1 MMNPNELMLFNA
13 KVAYVNLDLDDEKTQ
28 KYGTSISILT
38 GECGEQFPELH
49 EVLDKYYAKYRI
61 GKEGDED
68 VGEPRYKET
77 EDGAEEYLTL
87 KITNHTKFIGLGR
100 KALDEDSNVDLV
112 LTWYPYDNEY
122 GKGNGVSVAMVNV
135 NSTGKNAIR
144 EDELLKQKK
153 IYEKQ
158 QRMRGREAE
167 AEAASTAEAASGAG
181 AKPDTTPPLE
191 GGNVEAASG
200 QAGAAKA
207 QGVSEPTTDDDA
219 IDLSEIPF

>member
-1 MMNPNELMLFNA
+1 MNRNELMLFNV
-13 KVAYVNLDLDDEKTQ
+13 KVMYASLDPDDENTK
-28 KYGTSISILT
+28 KYGPSISILT
-38 GECGEQFPELH
+38 GECGEQNPELH
-49 EVLDKYYAKYRI
+49 EALNKYYAKYRI

-68 VGEPRYKET
+68 VGVPRYKET

-87 KITNHTKFIGLGR
+87 KITNHTKFIGLGK
-100 KALDEDSNVDLV
+100 KALDEDSNVDLI
-112 LTWYPYDNEY
+112 LTWYPYENEY

-144 EDELLKQKK
+144 EDELFRQKK

-191 GGNVEAASG
+191 GGDAEAASR

-207 QGVSEPTTDDDA
+207 QGVSEPTTNDDI
-219 IDLSEIPF
+219 IDLEDIPF

>member
-1 MMNPNELMLFNA
+1 MNPNELMLFNV
-13 KVAYVNLDLDDEKTQ
+13 KVMYLSLDPDDANTK
-28 KYGTSISILT
+28 KYGPSISILT
-38 GECGEQFPELH
+38 GECREQFPELH

-68 VGEPRYKET
+68 VGVPRYKET
-77 EDGAEEYLTL
+77 EDGVEEYLTL
-87 KITNHTKFIGLGR
+87 KITNHTKFIGLGK
-100 KALDEDSNVDLV
+100 KALDEDSNVDLI
-112 LTWYPYDNEY
+112 LTWYPYENEY

-144 EDELLKQKK
+144 EDELFRQKK

-167 AEAASTAEAASGAG
+167 AEAASTAEAASGAE

-191 GGNVEAASG
+191 GGNAEAASR
-200 QAGAAKA
+200 QAGTAKA
-207 QGVSEPTTDDDA
+207 QGVSEPTTNDDI
-219 IDLSEIPF
+219 IDLKDIPF